1 MKLRDVVDQQHVVVP
16 LAAQTVKEA
25 TERLAETLIAS
36 GAVAPGEANRLNAV
50 IRNAWPED
58 MVSVGE
64 HAFLPHFRTEAVRKL
79 ATAIG
84 VSVTPI
90 RWEKDPN
97 RTARIVILIVAPP
110 RETPTYL
117 QVLSAFA
124 RILSD
129 PATVLAI
136 LAAKTPEQLTQVGAL
151 ASVELPTHLSVR
163 DLMTAQVLS
172 ASPEQTLG
180 DVARL
185 MMDKDVR
192 ALPIVDDNGSLMG
205 MVTHRELLKYLIPDY
220 LNRTKSGKFRA
231 LPAAMTTPGH
241 PGGGGGGGGGASD
254 PRVLPVKDV
263 MSRAVLC
270 LSEDQTLTD
279 VANLM
284 NNKDVDRFPVVRE
297 GIVVGFLTRADLI
310 RRLVATP

>member
-1 MKLRDVVDQQHVVVP
+1 VKLLEVVEQQHVLVP
-16 LAAQTVKEA
+16 LAAQTVREA
-25 TERLAETLIAS
+25 TEKLAERLVAS
-36 GAVAPGEANRLNAV
+36 GVVAEANRLNAV

-64 HAFLPHFRTEAVRKL
+64 HAFLPHFRTEAVKKL
-79 ATAIG
+79 ATAVG
-84 VSVTPI
+84 VSVKPI
-90 RWEKDPN
+90 RWEKDAN
-97 RTARIVILIVAPP
+97 RAARIVILIVAPP

-117 QVLSAFA
+117 QVVGAFA
-124 RILSD
+124 RLLSD
-129 PATVLAI
+129 PATVLAM
-136 LAAKTPEQLTQVGAL
+136 LAAKTPEQLVQVGAL
-151 ASVELPTHLSVR
+151 QAYELPAHLAVR
-163 DLMTAQVLS
+163 DLMTLDVLS
-172 ASPEQTLG
+172 ARPDQSLG
-180 DVARL
+180 DVARM

-192 ALPIVDDNGSLMG
+192 ALPVVDDNGSLVG

-220 LNRTKSGKFRA
+220 LQRSKSGKFRA
-231 LPAAMTTPGH
+231 LPANLTAGH
-241 PGGGGGGGGGASD
+241 PGSSD
-254 PRVLPVKDV
+254 PRGLPVKDV

-310 RRLVATP
+310 RRLVANP

>member
-1 MKLRDVVDQQHVVVP
+1 VKLQEVVDQQHVVVP
-16 LAAQTVKEA
+16 LIAQTVKEA
-25 TERLAETLIAS
+25 TERLAERLVAS
-36 GAVAPGEANRLNAV
+36 GAAIEANRLNAV

-79 ATAIG
+79 ATAMG
-84 VSVTPI
+84 VSTTPI
-90 RWEKDPN
+90 RWEKDAN

-110 RETPTYL
+110 RETATYL
-117 QVLSAFA
+117 QVVGAFA
-124 RILSD
+124 RLLSD
-129 PATVLAI
+129 PATVLAM
-136 LAAKTPEQLTQVGAL
+136 LAAKSAEQLVQIGAL
-151 ASVELPTHLSVR
+151 QNVELPTHLAVR
-163 DLMTAQVLS
+163 DLMTSHVLS
-172 ASPEQTLG
+172 ARPEQQLG
-180 DVARL
+180 DVAR
-185 MMDKDVR
+185 MMMENDVR
-192 ALPIVDDNGSLMG
+192 ALPVVDDHGALVG

-220 LNRTKSGKFRA
+220 LQRSKSGKFRA
-231 LPAAMTTPGH
+231 LPANMMAGQ
-241 PGGGGGGGGGASD
+241 GSVD
-254 PRVLPVKDV
+254 PRGLPVKDV

-310 RRLVATP
+310 RRLVANP